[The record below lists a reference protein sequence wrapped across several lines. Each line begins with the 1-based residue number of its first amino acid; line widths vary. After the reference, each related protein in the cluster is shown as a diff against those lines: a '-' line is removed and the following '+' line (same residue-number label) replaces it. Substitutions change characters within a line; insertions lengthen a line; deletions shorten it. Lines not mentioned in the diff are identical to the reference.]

1 MDCPA
6 NSSHEKERQ
15 CRETIVDIEPRPAKW
30 RSECCIYKVPKR
42 LRNVRKEAYT
52 PKLISIGPVH
62 RKNDELKDMESL
74 KERYFKEF
82 FDRNWKVKKDFEK
95 IVEDNVDKIRHCYA
109 EEIFKEDEI
118 KKEEKD
124 FKDYIFIIELF
135 WRSFYRRGEDDKD
148 YILSKPSLEDGIKQD
163 LIFT

>member
-6 NSSHEKERQ
+6 NSSHEKEHQ
-15 CRETIVDIEPRPAKW
+15 CREAIVDIEPRPAKW
-30 RSECCIYKVPKR
+30 CPECCIYKVPKR

-52 PKLISIGPVH
+52 PKLISVGHVH

-109 EEIFKEDEI
+109 KEIFKEDEI
-118 KKEEKD
+118 
-124 FKDYIFIIELF
+124 
-135 WRSFYRRGEDDKD
+135 
-148 YILSKPSLEDGIKQD
+148 
-163 LIFT
+163 